1 MKKMSMMVPSVLGI
15 AALVSGAYIM
25 MNKKTRRKA
34 GKVID
39 TAFEEINSS
48 IRNMQK

>member
-1 MKKMSMMVPSVLGI
+1 MIVPGILGV

-39 TAFEEINSS
+39 SAFEEINSS